1 MYVCSFTLVFY
12 RSEIEK
18 KSFEKDGVNLRKTR
32 HGLFGRQK
40 GTSKVRRLE
49 DPYTFRDDKA
59 TTMKS
64 KTRKTSVSHTLAVDI
79 IDLEE
84 DSDVIDNKCKTSV
97 SHTPAVDI
105 IDLEEDLDDIVNK
118 CLPGSLVQFEM
129 KFARVEYMELD
140 ETELEVAY
148 YIFVD
153 GLLSNE
159 VLVQNAHCFCDRGS
173 MWSLLPGKW
182 VDNFKLVLELGWTP
196 QKVIDEYKDSFLL
209 TADKCKKVYLPMND
223 ANAHWYLAVILMDK
237 KEVHMVDSLPN
248 VTRHDIRLNAVGN
261 MVKFMGEL
269 FNILYAKGESSKQCR
284 KWLTL
289 RLKFHHLF
297 LNSVTLTKQSSS
309 NETCITTCNGISQS
323 H

>member
-182 VDNFKLVLELGWTP
+182 VDNFVITSLAYQLNLEQLYSSNKYLTRPVCFLPATLQKLVLELGWTP

-209 TADKCKKVYLPMND
+209 TADKCKKV
-223 ANAHWYLAVILMDK
+223 
-237 KEVHMVDSLPN
+237 
-248 VTRHDIRLNAVGN
+248 
-261 MVKFMGEL
+261 
-269 FNILYAKGESSKQCR
+269 
-284 KWLTL
+284 
-289 RLKFHHLF
+289 
-297 LNSVTLTKQSSS
+297 
-309 NETCITTCNGISQS
+309 
-323 H
+323 